1 MITNFESNE
10 IVVKTPKAPITADS
24 FLGQLAVVMADDQV
38 KTFFA
43 DYFSTWIDT
52 KSALMMI
59 QTYVAIDEAY
69 SKEYGKRLSSDKIV
83 AIVREMICDKECRLL
98 LVQAMAEYTSNYN
111 EKFVEAYQ
119 KVALKKIE
127 TNESK
132 QLIK

>member
-1 MITNFESNE
+1 MITNFESKE

-83 AIVREMICDKECRLL
+83 AIVREMICDKDCRLL

-127 TNESK
+127 TNESN